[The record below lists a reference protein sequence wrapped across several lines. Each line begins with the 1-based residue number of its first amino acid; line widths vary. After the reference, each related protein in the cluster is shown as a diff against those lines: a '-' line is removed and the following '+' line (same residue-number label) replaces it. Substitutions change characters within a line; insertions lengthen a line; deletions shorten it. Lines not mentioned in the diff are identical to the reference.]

1 MPFADAQGIVVTF
14 GGVVLGSLLNV
25 QATQSVSGKF
35 DCTSLL
41 SRIFGTGANTRVM
54 TQLNPTSM
62 DPGGLAIQFIGPT
75 VFTQKDVG
83 RIAKL
88 AINLPKTPPY
98 DWSLV
103 GLAYLETL
111 EVEAAVGEKL
121 RGTATFV
128 FTGFFA

>member
-1 MPFADAQGIVVTF
+1 MPFADAQGATVTF
-14 GGVVLGSLLNV
+14 GGAVLGSLVNV

-41 SRIFGTGANTRVM
+41 SPVLGAGANSRVL
-54 TQLNPTSM
+54 TQVNPTSV
-62 DPGGLAIQFIGPT
+62 DPGALAVQFIGQT
-75 VFTQKDVG
+75 AFTKFDIG
-83 RIAKL
+83 RVAPL
-88 AINLPKTPPY
+88 AFGLP
-98 DWSLV
+98 SGGALV